1 MPLTLRAT
9 HPGDFPQCLEI
20 THDRF
25 LFETQKSRAELFN
38 FWGKILAGRLAMSQV
53 VVDSGRPKGK
63 NIVGFGMS
71 FFATRDFARE
81 ARTTLPPFL
90 SQQVLRRWKKG
101 KRHSPFLDPQEV
113 ARFNAH
119 GGLSVVT
126 LHYGVEPR
134 KFFLLELPARLK
146 MFDGWKSLYSGFRI
160 FEYLHE
166 VYGQGEKKNML
177 STGCVVRRDY
187 AEALNLSPLVRDT
200 RPFLTGID
208 AGEAVKKPSV
218 PISFF
223 IFSPPRFGFSQ
234 GEQDVLEK
242 ALGGEIDRDIA
253 PALRLTVWAV
263 DKRWQRIYAKV
274 EKVEPSILGPAGKK
288 NDMEYQKTRRRF
300 LLDYLRDHMEE
311 MRPYAPDRPTGKKK
325 RGKP

>member
-25 LFETQKSRAELFN
+25 LFETQKSRADLFN
-38 FWGKILAGRLAMSQV
+38 FWGKILAGRLAMSIV
-53 VVDSGRPKGK
+53 VEDSGRPQGK
-63 NIVGFGMS
+63 NIVGFGLS

-90 SQQVLRRWKKG
+90 PQQVLRRWKKG
-101 KRHSPFLDPQEV
+101 KGDNPFLDPQEV
-113 ARFNAH
+113 AHANAH
-119 GGLSVVT
+119 GGLSVVA
-126 LHYGVEPR
+126 LHYGVELR
-134 KFFLLELPARLK
+134 KFFLLEWPARLK
-146 MFDGWKSLYSGFRI
+146 MVDGWKSLYSGFQI

-166 VYGQGEKKNML
+166 VYGPGEKKNML
-177 STGCVVRRDY
+177 AAGCVVRRDY
-187 AEALNLSPLVRDT
+187 AEALDLSPLVRDA
-200 RPFLTGID
+200 RPFLTGVD
-208 AGEAVKKPSV
+208 VGEALKKPGIPSLM
-218 PISFF
+218 FT
-223 IFSPPRFGFSQ
+223 FSPPLFGFSQ
-234 GEQDVLEK
+234 GEQEVLEK
-242 ALGGEIDRDIA
+242 ALGGGIDRDIA

-274 EKVEPSILGPAGKK
+274 EKVEPSILGPEGKK
-288 NDMEYQKTRRRF
+288 NDQEYQKTRRRF

-311 MRPYAPDRPTGKKK
+311 MRPYAPDRPAAKKK